1 MLDHSRLAAE
11 ASANQLESGV
21 NREIKTS
28 SNIHPV
34 RTCMVAC
41 PYGYGDAVQDWKT
54 VFLVSIGPK
63 RFAHFLT
70 SENLLPQPICWHW

>member
-1 MLDHSRLAAE
+1 
-11 ASANQLESGV
+11 
-21 NREIKTS
+21 
-28 SNIHPV
+28 
-34 RTCMVAC
+34 MVAC

>member
-11 ASANQLESGV
+11 AGANQLESRV
-21 NREIKTS
+21 NREISTS
-28 SNIHPV
+28 SSIHPE

-41 PYGYGDAVQDWKT
+41 QYGCGDAVQDWKT
-54 VFLVSIGPK
+54 VFLVSIVTK
-63 RFAHFLT
+63 RYARFLT